1 MQVTEARPPYVR
13 FVMHDVE
20 DRAASLAAG
29 HYVGREVPFAHIT
42 PQGSK
47 DIVERD
53 AKEWLEDLRRQVDAQ
68 RMPAVWL
75 DQFKAAF
82 DAWIRD
88 EDPPLNGV
96 PLRSWPVISPS
107 QYKALRD
114 LRVLTV
120 EDLAAANE
128 ETISRMGMGARAL
141 KAKAVEWLASA
152 KGQGV
157 DVEQVSALRMAN
169 QQLTETVERMSRKMA
184 EMAASLAAAG
194 ITQPNA
200 PVTTDKDVIQL

>member
-20 DRAASLAAG
+20 DRAASLETG

-47 DIVERD
+47 DIIERN
-53 AKEWLEDLRRQVDAQ
+53 AKEWLEDLQRQADAQ
-68 RMPAVWL
+68 RFPAAWL
-75 DQFKAAF
+75 DQFRTAYH
-82 DAWIRD
+82 AWLKD

-96 PLRSWPVISPS
+96 PLRNWPVISPG
-107 QYKALRD
+107 QYKSLRD

-152 KGQGV
+152 KGTGV
-157 DVEQVSALRMAN
+157 AVEEVSALRIAN
-169 QQLTETVERMSRKMA
+169 QQLTETVERMSKQMGQ
-184 EMAASLAAAG
+184 MAASLAAAG

-200 PVTTDKDVIQL
+200 PVEVDKGLVSL